1 MPIAAIAPAAKPIP
15 ALSSK
20 DLSISLRVFV
30 SALNDLGVDLLEV
43 ELLLGVLGEVG
54 TGLKVLLRNLPT
66 LLTDELKVLLRNLLT
81 LLTDEL
87 KVLLRN
93 LPTLLTDELRKF
105 PASDKMLGVGA
116 VLVVDT
122 FLTLRL
128 LAAKKAGVARA
139 VTNPVISP
147 PLTEAD
153 SNPLG
158 LLMLCLLIVNRPC
171 AYMPVA
177 AIAPAA
183 APIPTLLNN
192 DPSIS
197 LRLFVS
203 ALNDLGVDLLEVEL
217 LLGVLEGVGAN
228 LKMSPTNLLKL
239 LKAGLTREKKLWVEA
254 RLEVKPELR
263 GVATGLGPGLGLGAG
278 VEAVLGVCRCL
289 TLW

>member
-1 MPIAAIAPAAKPIP
+1 M
-15 ALSSK
+15 
-20 DLSISLRVFV
+20 
-30 SALNDLGVDLLEV
+30 
-43 ELLLGVLGEVG
+43 
-54 TGLKVLLRNLPT
+54 LLRNLPT
-66 LLTDELKVLLRNLLT
+66 LLTDELKVSPTNLKLGVEARLEGKRELGGVATGLGLGLGLGLGVLGGVGTGLKVLLRNLPT

-116 VLVVDT
+116 VLVVDI

-158 LLMLCLLIVNRPC
+158 LLMLCLLVVNRPC